1 MNKYL
6 SSVQEKFKVGYYKS
20 PLIEITALEH
30 EYTNSFKHDNHTY
43 NPFKINKLQKY
54 NPIYNKIF
62 TLSSKNYNSVLLN
75 QPYHFLNIE
84 TVINK
89 LNEHIHRD
97 IFIKYS
103 PLLDPLHYMVG
114 KYEKHSNILNN
125 LPYPDN
131 ISIDNH
137 YEVLPKMNNMH
148 NCSYVDAFF
157 CYINSMTLHNH
168 KVINCLD
175 FYDSFIGIQH
185 EFKFNVSDD
194 IDYLLSSDFFNEN
207 MNVLYTLENVNMK
220 QSYNQS
226 RNRRSKLCISKT
238 NHNISAISINTLT
251 TDTPFD
257 NVESCL
263 IYDHSLDIQNN
274 ERLSDITHTDNS
286 LNINHD
292 DTDDNSSIANTSE
305 TDSNEDDKD
314 EDENENGDDW
324 ETDDDNSS
332 IGEVND
338 DQYAYIKNFPVQ
350 MICLEKCDGTL
361 DELFNNRTID
371 VDTAASALFQVIM
384 TLIIYQ
390 KMYAFTH
397 NDLHTNNIMYIHTDI
412 PYLYYKYEKSIY
424 KVPTYSKIYKIID
437 FGRSIYRFN
446 GVTYCSD
453 SFGPGGDADTQYNCE
468 PFFNDKKPRLE
479 PNMSFDLCRLGCSIY
494 DFIIS
499 DDLDISSYDELQQ
512 TIYRWC
518 LDDTKKNILYK
529 ANGDERYPDF
539 KLYKMIAR
547 TVHQHTPQ
555 SQLEF
560 PFFKQFLYDNE
571 DIENLIDINTLPVYS

>member
-1 MNKYL
+1 MNKYI
-6 SSVQEKFKVGYYKS
+6 SSVQEKFKIGYYKS
-20 PLIEITALEH
+20 PLIDITALEDD
-30 EYTNSFKHDNHTY
+30 YVNYLNHDNHTY
-43 NPFKINKLQKY
+43 NPFKVDKLQKY
-54 NPIYNKIF
+54 NPIYNEIF
-62 TLSSKNYNSVLLN
+62 TLSSKNYNHVLLN
-75 QPYHFLNIE
+75 QPYHFLTND
-84 TVINK
+84 TVSNSS
-89 LNEHIHRD
+89 NEIIKRN

-125 LPYPDN
+125 LPYPEKICTDKQ
-131 ISIDNH
+131 
-137 YEVLPKMNNMH
+137 YTVLPKIDNMH

-194 IDYLLSSDFFNEN
+194 IDYLVSSDFFNEN
-207 MNVLYTLENVNMK
+207 LNRLYTLENVNIN
-220 QSYNQS
+220 QSCNQS
-226 RNRRSKLCISKT
+226 RNRKSKLCISKT
-238 NHNISAISINTLT
+238 NHNISAISINTLIP
-251 TDTPFD
+251 DTEIE
-257 NVESCL
+257 NSETCL
-263 IYDHSLDIQNN
+263 IYDHSLDTQNI
-274 ERLSDITHTDNS
+274 ERVSDITHTDNI
-286 LNINHD
+286 LIND
-292 DTDDNSSIANTSE
+292 DTDDNSSIANTS
-305 TDSNEDDKD
+305 DSNSNEDD
-314 EDENENGDDW
+314 EDDNIRDIDDDW
-324 ETDDDNSS
+324 ETDDDISS
-332 IGEVND
+332 IND
-338 DQYAYIKNFPVQ
+338 NNDNQYAYIKNFPIQ

-361 DELFNNRTID
+361 DELFNSQTID

-384 TLIIYQ
+384 SLIIFQ
-390 KMYAFTH
+390 KMYFFTH

-412 PYLYYKYEKSIY
+412 PYLYYKYEKCIY
-424 KVPTYSKIYKIID
+424 KVPTYGKIYKIID

-499 DDLDISSYDELQQ
+499 DDLDISLYDELQQ
-512 TIYRWC
+512 TVYRWC

-560 PFFKQFLYDNE
+560 PFFKQFLYDKE

>member
-6 SSVQEKFKVGYYKS
+6 SSVQEKFKIGYYKH
-20 PLIEITALEH
+20 PFINIRDLED
-30 EYTNSFKHDNHTY
+30 EYNKSFNNDNHIY
-43 NPFKINKLQKY
+43 NPFKIDKLQKY
-54 NPIYNKIF
+54 NPIYNHIF
-62 TLSSKNYNSVLLN
+62 TLSNKNYNVILLN
-75 QPYHFLNIE
+75 QPYHFINIE
-84 TVINK
+84 TVVNN
-89 LNEHIHRD
+89 LNERIHRD
-97 IFIKYS
+97 VFIKYS

-114 KYEKHSNILNN
+114 KYEKHSEILNN
-125 LPYPDN
+125 LPYPEN
-131 ISIDNH
+131 ISTDNQ
-137 YEVLPKMNNMH
+137 YEVLPKINSIH

-157 CYINSMTLHNH
+157 CYISSMTLNTH

-185 EFKFNVSDD
+185 EYKFNVSDD
-194 IDYLLSSDFFNEN
+194 IDYLTSSDFFNEN
-207 MNVLYTLENVNMK
+207 MNKLYTLENVDVK
-220 QSYNQS
+220 HSYYNQS
-226 RNRRSKLCISKT
+226 RNKRSKLCISKT
-238 NHNISAISINTLT
+238 NHNISAISIHTLI
-251 TDTPFD
+251 TDTPIEH
-257 NVESCL
+257 VEGCL
-263 IYDHSLDIQNN
+263 IYDHSLDIENIKQVD
-274 ERLSDITHTDNS
+274 DIVETDIS
-286 LNINHD
+286 LNEND
-292 DTDDNSSIANTSE
+292 SDNDDNSSIAYTS
-305 TDSNEDDKD
+305 DSNE
-314 EDENENGDDW
+314 NEIDSDW
-324 ETDDDNSS
+324 ETDDENLS
-332 IGEVND
+332 IDELHD

-361 DELFNNRTID
+361 DELFNSQSID

-384 TLIIYQ
+384 SLIIFQ
-390 KMYAFTH
+390 KMYSFTH
-397 NDLHTNNIMYIHTDI
+397 NDLHTNNIMYIHTNI

-424 KVPTYSKIYKIID
+424 KVPTYGKIYKIID

-499 DDLDISSYDELQQ
+499 DNLDTSSYDELQQ

-518 LDDTKKNILYK
+518 LDDAKKNILYK

-560 PFFKQFLYDNE
+560 PFFKQFLCNNE
-571 DIENLIDINTLPVYS
+571 DIENVIDINGLPVYS

>member
-6 SSVQEKFKVGYYKS
+6 TSVQEKFKVGYYKS
-20 PLIEITALEH
+20 PLIDIHALEND
-30 EYTNSFKHDNHTY
+30 YTHSCKSDNHTY

-62 TLSSKNYNSVLLN
+62 TLSNKNYNSILLN
-75 QPYHFLNIE
+75 QPYHFINIE
-84 TVINK
+84 SVDNN
-89 LNEHIHRD
+89 LNERIHRD
-97 IFIKYS
+97 VFIKYS

-114 KYEKHSNILNN
+114 KYEKHSDILTN

-131 ISIDNH
+131 ISIDNQLD
-137 YEVLPKMNNMH
+137 VLPKINSIH

-157 CYINSMTLHNH
+157 CYISSMTLHSH
-168 KVINCLD
+168 QVINCLD

-194 IDYLLSSDFFNEN
+194 IDYLTSSDFFNEN
-207 MNVLYTLENVNMK
+207 MNKLYTLENVNIK
-220 QSYNQS
+220 QTDYNLS
-226 RNRRSKLCISKT
+226 RNKRSKLCISKT
-238 NHNISAISINTLT
+238 NHNISAISINTHI
-251 TDTPFD
+251 TDTPI
-257 NVESCL
+257 EPIEGCL
-263 IYDHSLDIQNN
+263 IYDHSLDIRNI
-274 ERLSDITHTDNS
+274 ERLSDIVQTDIS
-286 LNINHD
+286 LNVNDHD
-292 DTDDNSSIANTSE
+292 DDNSSIAYTS
-305 TDSNEDDKD
+305 DSNAEGNN
-314 EDENENGDDW
+314 EDEW
-324 ETDDDNSS
+324 ETDDNNSS
-332 IGEVND
+332 IDEVNE
-338 DQYAYIKNFPVQ
+338 DQYSYIKNFPVQ
-350 MICLEKCDGTL
+350 LICLEKCHGTL
-361 DELFNNRTID
+361 DELFNNRSID
-371 VDTAASALFQVIM
+371 IDTAASALFQVVM
-384 TLIIYQ
+384 SLIIYQ

-412 PYLYYKYEKSIY
+412 PFLYYKYENSNY
-424 KVPTYSKIYKIID
+424 KVPTYGKIYKIID

-499 DDLDISSYDELQQ
+499 DDLDISSYDELQK

-560 PFFKQFLYDNE
+560 PFFKQFVCDNNTYPA
-571 DIENLIDINTLPVYS
+571 NLIDINTLPVYS

>member
-1 MNKYL
+1 MNKYI
-6 SSVQEKFKVGYYKS
+6 SSVQENFKVGYYKS
-20 PLIEITALEH
+20 PLIDISALET
-30 EYTNSFKHDNHTY
+30 EYNQLFKHDNHTY
-43 NPFKINKLQKY
+43 NPFKIDKLQKY

-62 TLSSKNYNSVLLN
+62 TLSNKNYNSILLN

-84 TVINK
+84 TVVNK
-89 LNEHIHRD
+89 LNERIHRD
-97 IFIKYS
+97 VFIKYS

-114 KYEKHSNILNN
+114 KYEKQSDILNN
-125 LPYPDN
+125 LPYPDD
-131 ISIDNH
+131 IYIDNQFD
-137 YEVLPKMNNMH
+137 VLPKINSIH

-157 CYINSMTLHNH
+157 CYISSMTLHH
-168 KVINCLD
+168 HRVINCLD

-185 EFKFNVSDD
+185 DFKFNVSDD
-194 IDYLLSSDFFNEN
+194 IEYLRSSDFFNEN
-207 MNVLYTLENVNMK
+207 TNKLYTLENVNIK
-220 QSYNQS
+220 QYYNQS
-226 RNRRSKLCISKT
+226 RNKKSKLCISKT
-238 NHNISAISINTLT
+238 NHNISAISINTLL
-251 TDTPFD
+251 TDTSVE
-257 NVESCL
+257 NGESCL
-263 IYDHSLDIQNN
+263 IYDHSLDTQNI
-274 ERLSDITHTDNS
+274 ERVSDITHTDNI
-286 LNINHD
+286 LIND
-292 DTDDNSSIANTSE
+292 DTDDNSSIANTS
-305 TDSNEDDKD
+305 DSNSNEDEDD
-314 EDENENGDDW
+314 NEDEW

-332 IGEVND
+332 IDEDND
-338 DQYAYIKNFPVQ
+338 NQYAYIKNFPIQ

-361 DELFNNRTID
+361 DELFNNRSID
-371 VDTAASALFQVIM
+371 VDTAASALFQVVM
-384 TLIIYQ
+384 SLIVYQ
-390 KMYAFTH
+390 KMYDFTH

-424 KVPTYSKIYKIID
+424 KVPTYGKIYKIID

-499 DDLDISSYDELQQ
+499 DDLDITLYDELQT

-518 LDDTKKNILYK
+518 LDDSKKNILYK

-560 PFFKQFLYDNE
+560 PFFKQFLCENE
-571 DIENLIDINTLPVYS
+571 CTENLIDINTLPVYT